1 MEQLGLLAI
10 EPGSEVKVR
19 GAGAGQTGVWR
30 VLGQVP
36 NSGPDDPAWDVTNVR
51 NGRRRI
57 FRSSQLVVQR
67 PPRAGARQRAR
78 ARAQR

>member
-1 MEQLGLLAI
+1 MEQLGLLTI

-19 GAGAGQTGVWR
+19 HAGAGQTGVWK

-36 NSGPDDPAWDVTNVR
+36 NSGPDDPAWDVTNLR

-57 FRSSQLVVQR
+57 FRTSQLVVQR
-67 PPRAGARQRAR
+67 PARAGGRQPPRTRAKR
-78 ARAQR
+78 

>member
-19 GAGAGQTGVWR
+19 GAGAGQTGVWK

-51 NGRRRI
+51 SGRRRI
-57 FRSSQLVVQR
+57 FRTSQLVVQR
-67 PPRAGARQRAR
+67 PPRRAAAAKR
-78 ARAQR
+78 